1 MMTTNMASPVPVHKW
16 SDVTPKPRV
25 KEILLWVCIEIV
37 RNYKDLMIDRI
48 GIESG
53 VRGPAARTTEISEVN
68 GYLHPIILD
77 NRFPIKIPGC
87 QENIHIDRV

>member
-1 MMTTNMASPVPVHKW
+1 MTTNMASPVHKW

-37 RNYKDLMIDRI
+37 RNYKDRMIDRL
-48 GIESG
+48 GMGSRVYG
-53 VRGPAARTTEISEVN
+53 DKAARTAEISEVN